1 MKAGSSARGGR
12 PDRVLVLGLGRF
24 GTNAARTLEGL
35 GYEVTALDLQE
46 SLVAVIA
53 DSVSLAVQGDSTDEA
68 MLRSLDVERNDLA
81 IISQGESV
89 ESSLTTTL
97 LLKQLGIRQVIA
109 TAKSD
114 IHASLLRR
122 VGADRVVFPERD
134 AAERLSRSLAVTQID
149 DYLAVTHHHGVASIN
164 APDHAVGLTVA
175 ELEHRCGPTV
185 QVVGLVRGEALTT
198 SPDGATVVRRGDT
211 LVVIGDDVTLE
222 LFARATT
229 P

>member
-1 MKAGSSARGGR
+1 MKAGSSPRGR

-24 GTNAARTLEGL
+24 GTNAARTLEEL

-68 MLRSLDVERNDLA
+68 MLRSLDVERNDVA
-81 IISQGESV
+81 VISQGESV

-122 VGADRVVFPERD
+122 VGADRVIFPERD
-134 AAERLSRSLAVTQID
+134 AAERLARSLAVTQID

-164 APDHAVGLTVA
+164 APDHAVGLTIA

-185 QVVGLVRGEALTT
+185 RVVGLVRGQALTA
-198 SPDGATVVRRGDT
+198 SPDAATRVQQGDT

-222 LFARATT
+222 LFARTTT